1 MVNTDGER
9 MNWGAVAAVATL
21 LILNVGAVQ
30 WLFNRHD
37 SIRAENAGKLEHL
50 AEKHAQVEKE
60 ILKLRAE
67 LPIEY
72 VRREDWI
79 RFSNTLEA
87 KLDAIRAE
95 LRSELGELKGKIDS
109 KR

>member
-1 MVNTDGER
+1 MD
-9 MNWGAVAAVATL
+9 WGAVAAVATL
-21 LILNVGAVQ
+21 LILNVGSVQ

-37 SIRAENAGKLEHL
+37 RVRAENEEKLERL
-50 AEKHAQVEKE
+50 AEKLAETDKE

-87 KLDAIRAE
+87 KLDAMRAE
-95 LRSELGELKGKIDS
+95 MRSELGELKGKIDG